1 MFIHSDEKIVI
12 SCLRNLLE
20 TFVCYQNTEPKLL
33 ATPELFPTCFTLE
46 KLIFYNS
53 IRSKSWQRYFNNLS
67 LNSHYSVNK
76 CIQMVLCGLWNIHKF
91 L

>member
-12 SCLRNLLE
+12 SCLGNLLE

-46 KLIFYNS
+46 KLIFWNS
-53 IRSKSWQRYFNNLS
+53 ILINVQKAGNVIL
-67 LNSHYSVNK
+67 
-76 CIQMVLCGLWNIHKF
+76 II
-91 L
+91 

>member
-12 SCLRNLLE
+12 SCLENLLE

-46 KLIFYNS
+46 KLIF
-53 IRSKSWQRYFNNLS
+53 
-67 LNSHYSVNK
+67 
-76 CIQMVLCGLWNIHKF
+76 
-91 L
+91 

>member
-12 SCLRNLLE
+12 SCLGNLLE

-46 KLIFYNS
+46 KLIF
-53 IRSKSWQRYFNNLS
+53 
-67 LNSHYSVNK
+67 
-76 CIQMVLCGLWNIHKF
+76 
-91 L
+91 